1 RATRI
6 VPVVGAALLVLL
18 LAFLVGCGGTI
29 PGQTVQPGPTSAP
42 TVAPTVIPTVAATA
56 GATATSPAST
66 PTPGEGAAYAYLY
79 SRVDYPLQVPVNA
92 GDTVTL
98 TLSPYASILTLKPAT
113 GTGSATI
120 GEPIPLPT
128 DPQDYQDI
136 AASVEASAPPSS
148 PLVWQ
153 LTSPLRQSLL
163 LPVTNGGLREYAG
176 AVNFTWQVRA
186 VAPGQNQAR
195 LILHLIYVYLD
206 GSEHAGAIQVSQA
219 PLPIVAVA
227 GGPVSSN
234 LLVLKVPLVSLS
246 GFAGLLGALRFIW
259 GLFRGA
265 KEAKETAETA
275 AKLVGSLQSHT
286 RQRGGAPRRGRQLP
300 PDAGV

>member
-1 RATRI
+1 MA
-6 VPVVGAALLVLL
+6 GAALLLSLL
-18 LAFLVGCGGTI
+18 VFLVGCGASTS
-29 PGQTVQPGPTSAP
+29 PGQVTHPTPTSAP
-42 TVAPTVIPTVAATA
+42 TA
-56 GATATSPAST
+56 GATPTNPATT
-66 PTPGEGAAYAYLY
+66 PTPGEGTAYAYLY
-79 SRVDYPLQVPVNA
+79 SRVDYPLQVPVDA

-98 TLSPYASILTLKPAT
+98 TLSPFASILTLQPAT

-153 LTSPLRQSLL
+153 LTSPVRHSLL

-176 AVNFTWQVRA
+176 AVDFTWHVRA
-186 VAPGQNQAR
+186 VATGQNQAR
-195 LILHLIYVYLD
+195 ITLHLIYVYLD

-219 PLPIVAVA
+219 PLPIVAVP
-227 GGPVSSN
+227 GGPVSAN
-234 LLVLKVPLVSLS
+234 LLVLKLPLVSLS
-246 GFAGLLGALRFIW
+246 GVAGLLGALRFIW
-259 GLFRGA
+259 GLFQHA

-275 AKLVGSLQSHT
+275 AKLVGSLQSRT
-286 RQRGGAPRRGRQLP
+286 RRRGGVPRQGWRDPTDG
-300 PDAGV
+300 GV